1 MSAPVN
7 APVYTDFQGIGELR
21 AKSRADASG
30 ALKDVAKQFE
40 GIFLNMMLKSMRD
53 ASAGDPLFDSQE
65 GDMYRDMFDQQLTL
79 NISNGRGIGLA
90 DSLVRQLSPHIPH
103 SGQEPVAGDEAQQ
116 LLLRSKLLN
125 SPLPMPVQQ
134 ADKNSGF
141 SSQKQFVDAIAPHA
155 AQAAREL
162 GVDPKVLIAQAALET
177 GWGKSVIRQG
187 DGVSSHNLFNIKADG
202 RWSGNRVGVATLE
215 YKDGVP
221 YRTQAS
227 FRAYDSYA
235 ESFSDYVRLVKNSPR
250 YADALQ
256 VANDPQAY
264 LQALQK
270 AGYATDPAYA
280 SKITHI
286 LSSDLMG

>member
-30 ALKDVAKQFE
+30 ALQDVAKQFE

-90 DSLVRQLSPHIPH
+90 DSLVRQLSPYIPH
-103 SGQEPVAGDEAQQ
+103 SGQQPVAGDAAQQ
-116 LLLRSKLLN
+116 LMLRSKLLN
-125 SPLPMPVQQ
+125 TTPSIPVPQIE
-134 ADKNSGF
+134 KSSGF
-141 SSQKQFVDAIAPHA
+141 SSQKQFVDTIAPHA
-155 AQAAREL
+155 EQAAREL

-202 RWSGNRVGVATLE
+202 RWNGNRVGVPTLE

-264 LQALQK
+264 LQALQR

-280 SKITHI
+280 RKITNI